1 MRRGALK
8 VLASPYAGQGLARR
22 IYPDLVSRSEMSAA
36 VSTAQTKA
44 AAQSARAR
52 AQHRRDMTRVTAEHV
67 LARKALKAE
76 HEHKMTAERD
86 RLRDKRAAALAA
98 ERQKGREARDRAV
111 AAQRREE
118 KEKRTQA
125 LAEARQRWNHKRRKE
140 QKSRLAISPGFLIAG
155 ESLADRP
162 LIVCDVRGLTGDI
175 ADDVVDEV
183 ATEQVLG
190 CGFRVL
196 FVTDLEDAGV
206 LRRYGHLVEVIHT
219 LPDGDFSMST
229 TDYAAERIEIIR
241 KHYDA
246 RWLLRV
252 GSHGLSAE
260 QRAHLQKFGY

>member
-1 MRRGALK
+1 M
-8 VLASPYAGQGLARR
+8 
-22 IYPDLVSRSEMSAA
+22 
-36 VSTAQTKA
+36 
-44 AAQSARAR
+44 
-52 AQHRRDMTRVTAEHV
+52 
-67 LARKALKAE
+67 
-76 HEHKMTAERD
+76 
-86 RLRDKRAAALAA
+86 
-98 ERQKGREARDRAV
+98 
-111 AAQRREE
+111 
-118 KEKRTQA
+118 
-125 LAEARQRWNHKRRKE
+125 
-140 QKSRLAISPGFLIAG
+140 
-155 ESLADRP
+155 
-162 LIVCDVRGLTGDI
+162 RGLTGDI

-196 FVTDLEDAGV
+196 FVTDLEEAGV

-260 QRAHLQKFGY
+260 QRAHL